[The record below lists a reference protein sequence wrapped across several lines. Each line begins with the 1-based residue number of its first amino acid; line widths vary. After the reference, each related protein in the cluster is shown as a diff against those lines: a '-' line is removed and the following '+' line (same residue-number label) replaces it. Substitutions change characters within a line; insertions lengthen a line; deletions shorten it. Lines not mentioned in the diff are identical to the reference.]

1 MGSFEYKNLIEKRKM
16 SMESLKKYNRE
27 LRKYECENNIP
38 VKGIEI
44 RKKIYKLIQFI
55 LKIDRL
61 LNKRTLTIVGDKRK
75 PTNKTR
81 IYAATHIGRYDIESA
96 IEAIGE
102 ATWFIMGDPGET
114 YRNIDGVLLRAHGV
128 SWFDME
134 DKYDA
139 HIVNERQKQILNA
152 GGNELCFPEAAWNI
166 DPLLPVMDIHP
177 GIVKRAIKTNSVIIP
192 IAIEQYY
199 KNNRLNYFVNIGET
213 LDYTGADIS
222 TATSIASEIKTHM
235 ATLRWE
241 IWEKHG
247 QCSRKDMVSDWETG
261 YEEFIESI
269 MKDSENGYTIEEIE
283 KTRYTDP
290 NKPIFEDPSEIF
302 SHYENLEISKE
313 TAFLAKDIVKAKKLT
328 K

>member
-1 MGSFEYKNLIEKRKM
+1 MSNFEYKGLIEKRKM
-16 SMESLKKYNRE
+16 SIENLKKYYKE

-44 RKKIYKLIQFI
+44 RKKIYKLIQII
-55 LKIDRL
+55 LKIDRI
-61 LNKRTLTIVGDKRK
+61 LNKRTLTIVGDERV
-75 PTNKTR
+75 PTNKTK

-96 IEAIGE
+96 IEATGE

-114 YRNIDGVLLRAHGV
+114 YRNIDGLLLRAHGV
-128 SWFDME
+128 SWFDMD

-139 HIVNERQKQILNA
+139 HTVNERQKQILKS

-192 IAIEQYY
+192 MAIEQYY
-199 KNNRLNYFVNIGET
+199 RNGKLNYYVNIGEV
-213 LDYTGADIS
+213 LDYTDSDIS
-222 TATSIASEIKTHM
+222 KSKEIAEEIRIHM

-241 IWEKHG
+241 IWEKYG
-247 QCSRKDMVSDWETG
+247 QASRKDLLSDWENS
-261 YEEFIESI
+261 YEEFIEGI

-283 KTRYTDP
+283 KTRYKDP
-290 NKPIFEDPSEIF
+290 TKPVFIDPTEVF
-302 SHYENLEISKE
+302 SHYEQLEISRE
-313 TAFLAKDIVKAKKLT
+313 TAFLAKDIIKSKKLT